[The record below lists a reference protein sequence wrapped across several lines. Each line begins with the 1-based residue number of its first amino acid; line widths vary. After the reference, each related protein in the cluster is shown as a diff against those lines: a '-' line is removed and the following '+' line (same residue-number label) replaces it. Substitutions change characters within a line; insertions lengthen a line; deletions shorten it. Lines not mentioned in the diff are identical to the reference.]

1 MRSSYYDTK
10 YWNNNSVCGNYSTL
24 ESYTTL
30 IEDYLDEFNLDGF
43 TTEYK
48 NLFEAVNALT
58 KDPHSVVARN
68 QLVNYSQSISEFFNT
83 MTTNLNSVQRQAD
96 DEVKSTANA
105 INTVAQEIASLNK
118 QINTIEVNGGA
129 ANDLRDARAL

>member
-68 QLVNYSQSISEFFNT
+68 QLVNYSQSISEF
-83 MTTNLNSVQRQAD
+83 L
-96 DEVKSTANA
+96 
-105 INTVAQEIASLNK
+105 IL
-118 QINTIEVNGGA
+118 
-129 ANDLRDARAL
+129 